1 VLFRSPSG
9 RETEVKFLVRDL
21 ATIENRLGQFG
32 ATLLRARTYEVNLR
46 FDTPDRTLQQSAR
59 VLRLR
64 RDTNTWITYKGS
76 GQEQDGIIS
85 REEIEIEVGAF
96 ETAQNLLEALGFEVI
111 FIYEKYRTIYNFE
124 ENQVMLDELPYGCFI
139 EIEGEPPAIRNAAQL
154 LQLKWRAALATSYHG
169 LFQRLAEARKLSF
182 RDLTFENFTNRPVN
196 AEDLGVLPAD

>member
-1 VLFRSPSG
+1 MNPSG
-9 RETEVKFLVRDL
+9 RETEVKFCIRDL
-21 ATIENRLGQFG
+21 ASIEDRLLQLG
-32 ATLLRARTYEVNLR
+32 AALVRARTYEINLR
-46 FDTPDRTLQQSAR
+46 FDTPDRTLQQAAK

-64 RDTNTWITYKGS
+64 RDTKAWITYKGS

-85 REEIEIEVGAF
+85 REEIEIEVGVF
-96 ETAQNLLEALGFEVI
+96 ETTRKLLEALGFEVV
-111 FIYEKYRTIYNFE
+111 FVYEKYRTIYRLA

-139 EIEGEPPAIRNAAQL
+139 EIEGEPPTIRTAAQL
-154 LQLKWRAALATSYHG
+154 LQLKWRVAIATSYHA